1 MYERFENIKKRRAKI
16 SSFSTSKFDKPAVTL
31 GGYKLNVGGGIYDA
45 DKAEYVEVG
54 NQDAQVVVDYPFPG
68 KFPSLEKN
76 QIVLK
81 PISAPRTNWETA
93 FEQMRQNNDDTALI
107 PDVFEE
113 ENTEEWT

>member
-1 MYERFENIKKRRAKI
+1 MKTPVIQIGNSKGLRLSKTILKQYGIVDEVELIFEK
-16 SSFSTSKFDKPAVTL
+16 D
-31 GGYKLNVGGGIYDA
+31 
-45 DKAEYVEVG
+45 
-54 NQDAQVVVDYPFPG
+54 
-68 KFPSLEKN
+68 

>member
-1 MYERFENIKKRRAKI
+1 MKTPVIQIGNSKGLRLSKTILKQYGIVDEVELIFEK
-16 SSFSTSKFDKPAVTL
+16 
-31 GGYKLNVGGGIYDA
+31 
-45 DKAEYVEVG
+45 E
-54 NQDAQVVVDYPFPG
+54 
-68 KFPSLEKN
+68 

-107 PDVFEE
+107 PDVFED

>member
-1 MYERFENIKKRRAKI
+1 MKTPVIQIGN
-16 SSFSTSKFDKPAVTL
+16 SKGLRLSKTIL
-31 GGYKLNVGGGIYDA
+31 KQYGIVD
-45 DKAEYVEVG
+45 EV
-54 NQDAQVVVDYPFPG
+54 DLV
-68 KFPSLEKN
+68 LEKN

-93 FEQMRQNNDDTALI
+93 FEQMRQNNDDTVLI

>member
-1 MYERFENIKKRRAKI
+1 MELIFEK
-16 SSFSTSKFDKPAVTL
+16 
-31 GGYKLNVGGGIYDA
+31 
-45 DKAEYVEVG
+45 E
-54 NQDAQVVVDYPFPG
+54 
-68 KFPSLEKN
+68 

-81 PISAPRTNWETA
+81 PISAPKTNWETA

>member
-1 MYERFENIKKRRAKI
+1 MK
-16 SSFSTSKFDKPAVTL
+16 TSVIQIGNSK
-31 GGYKLNVGGGIYDA
+31 GIRIRKTILKQYGIVD
-45 DKAEYVEVG
+45 EV
-54 NQDAQVVVDYPFPG
+54 DLV
-68 KFPSLEKN
+68 LEKN

>member
-1 MYERFENIKKRRAKI
+1 MK
-16 SSFSTSKFDKPAVTL
+16 TSVIQIGNSK
-31 GGYKLNVGGGIYDA
+31 GIRLRKTILKQYGIVD
-45 DKAEYVEVG
+45 EV
-54 NQDAQVVVDYPFPG
+54 DLV
-68 KFPSLEKN
+68 LEKN

>member
-1 MYERFENIKKRRAKI
+1 MKTPVIQIGNSKGLRLSKTILKQYGIVDEVELIFEK
-16 SSFSTSKFDKPAVTL
+16 
-31 GGYKLNVGGGIYDA
+31 
-45 DKAEYVEVG
+45 E
-54 NQDAQVVVDYPFPG
+54 
-68 KFPSLEKN
+68 

-81 PISAPRTNWETA
+81 PISAPKTNWETA

>member
-1 MYERFENIKKRRAKI
+1 MGNSKGLRLSKTILKQYGIVDEVELIFEK
-16 SSFSTSKFDKPAVTL
+16 
-31 GGYKLNVGGGIYDA
+31 
-45 DKAEYVEVG
+45 E
-54 NQDAQVVVDYPFPG
+54 
-68 KFPSLEKN
+68 

-81 PISAPRTNWETA
+81 PISAPKTNWETA